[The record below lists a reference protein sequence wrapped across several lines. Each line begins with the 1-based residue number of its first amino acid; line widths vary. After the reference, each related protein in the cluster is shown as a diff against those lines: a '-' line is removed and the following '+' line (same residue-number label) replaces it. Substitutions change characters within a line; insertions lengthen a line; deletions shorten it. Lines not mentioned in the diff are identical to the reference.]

1 MGLLRIINP
10 KKVQKLNEQTIRKTF
25 IFIQLIK
32 RYKNKKLASWITN
45 QAEIISVEYFF
56 K

>member
-10 KKVQKLNEQTIRKTF
+10 KKVQKLNEQTIIKTF
-25 IFIQLIK
+25 ISIQLTK
-32 RYKNKKLASWITN
+32 RYKNKKRASWITN
-45 QAEIISVEYFF
+45 QTKIISAEYFF